1 LLKASD
7 RFAAPAGRRQAQPSA
22 EQARTKLAEWRAA
35 ARKFAEEAEQAFRAQ
50 MSEPSPVPPPQTFH
64 KPKPKPAV
72 QETPEFIAKL
82 SVTPVE
88 SPAPSEPEQPP
99 GEYLTELLAD
109 YADSDQLRRAILHYE
124 ILGRPLS
131 LRESNE
137 SATGLYAS

>member
-1 LLKASD
+1 MGSD
-7 RFAAPAGRRQAQPSA
+7 HHAAPAGRSPARPGA

-35 ARKFAEEAEQAFRAQ
+35 ARKFAAEAEQAFRAQ
-50 MSEPSPVPPPQTFH
+50 MAEMPPEPSPQTFH
-64 KPKPKPAV
+64 KPKPQSLV
-72 QETPEFIAKL
+72 QGTPSFTAKL
-82 SVTPVE
+82 SVTPEE
-88 SPAPSEPEQPP
+88 SPASGTPETPP

-137 SATGLYAS
+137 SAIGL